1 MVSKEVQ
8 WVMLQLLVV
17 VLGVLYVK
25 PQLRSRNVEIINE
38 VSIFKAQIDNEKNF
52 AKKVLYCDF
61 FFLTCCYY
69 FTTVSPCL
77 VRICKVQKLD

>member
-1 MVSKEVQ
+1 
-8 WVMLQLLVV
+8 MLQLLVV

-61 FFLTCCYY
+61 FF
-69 FTTVSPCL
+69 
-77 VRICKVQKLD
+77 